1 MKQKYNNWQK
11 FHYDRLKSEYP
22 EWPNELMLRLIFGN
36 FLKDRIKIKKKIKV
50 LDVGCGFGNN
60 LLAFSKFNAGL
71 YGTEVTKDICELT
84 SKILKDKNIDS
95 TIKLGFNKKIPFKNN
110 FFDLLLSIN
119 VIHYENNEADINKAL
134 IEYRRV
140 LKKGGSLILITVGPE
155 HQILNNAKIIKP
167 HVYKINKYDFRN
179 GEKFFYFD
187 SEKYLNAYLS
197 KYFREVETGRST
209 EKLMTKKLDFLV
221 SKAMK

>member
-1 MKQKYNNWQK
+1 M
-11 FHYDRLKSEYP
+11 
-22 EWPNELMLRLIFGN
+22 
-36 FLKDRIKIKKKIKV
+36 
-50 LDVGCGFGNN
+50 
-60 LLAFSKFNAGL
+60 
-71 YGTEVTKDICELT
+71 
-84 SKILKDKNIDS
+84 
-95 TIKLGFNKKIPFKNN
+95 
-110 FFDLLLSIN
+110 LLSIN

-197 KYFREVETGRST
+197 KYFRGSR
-209 EKLMTKKLDFLV
+209 DG
-221 SKAMK
+221 